1 MIRKHT
7 LLLLIE
13 RAAAAKNE
21 ALQKNV
27 QAKLVQARELEKQQL
42 LRRYQHDYI
51 ANMRSLHASAVSARH
66 LMSTHGLVSK
76 LDVAINAQTGV
87 ITQATQAVAESAS
100 LALDRDRSLERLRLI
115 LDRQHQIES
124 TKAARY
130 EQKTTDEFANLAA
143 MRNSLP

>member
-1 MIRKHT
+1 MIQKRT

-13 RAAAAKNE
+13 RAEAAKNA

-27 QAKLVQARELEKQQL
+27 QAKLAEARAHEKQEL
-42 LRRYQHDYI
+42 LLSYRHDYV
-51 ANMRSLHASAVSARH
+51 ANMRSLHTSTVSTRN
-66 LMSTHGLVSK
+66 LISTHGLVSK